1 MYNNNNKKLKMHSVQ
16 MTTDNACCSV
26 VQLFNDNF
34 SSTRVSVRP
43 CVCMSECHI
52 RDCNNKK
59 VNVRE
64 TLFAMKSEVNLKKK
78 KKCEKT
84 KQKPDAHTLTH
95 TLANSFGQVP
105 N

>member
-1 MYNNNNKKLKMHSVQ
+1 